1 MYKKLSVL
9 MLISILTMS
18 YVIPPTSF
26 AFDENSGNMHE
37 EIFLFY
43 PSDDG
48 VPVYNSL
55 ESMEELTVI
64 KEEIKVEILNVENGY
79 TFIRF
84 EQDNNVLEGF
94 IESLYIQTNE
104 QKCNDDDCTDIEDET
119 KFDSKKDSPEK
130 DIENNSDKENNNDD
144 VEGEVSEK
152 NEKTDTKTDTVE
164 KDEEKDEESKN
175 NPNLNRE
182 QNDHNVKSLSKAQ
195 ESLTGY
201 GQKSPTNVYEGRDRD
216 SKVLKSYAM
225 GSNLK
230 YHNYNETWYE
240 TSVI

>member
-1 MYKKLSVL
+1 
-9 MLISILTMS
+9 
-18 YVIPPTSF
+18 
-26 AFDENSGNMHE
+26 
-37 EIFLFY
+37 
-43 PSDDG
+43 
-48 VPVYNSL
+48 
-55 ESMEELTVI
+55 
-64 KEEIKVEILNVENGY
+64 VEILNVENGY

-240 TSVI
+240 TSVILNGEYVKGYIHKDDVDSNKPLLTGYGQNSPTNVHAGRYRHSIALWC